1 MLDGINFNIP
11 IEAVQDSD
19 ILEFK
24 RYGNG
29 ERANYKGLIITRDNL
44 SCFVRGSLHK
54 YFNDGKHNY
63 NNYTLSDFVKTISD
77 LESTL
82 NINAES
88 IRIGRIETG
97 VNLDIDM
104 DVDEFISSVIL
115 FNNIHPTMCD
125 KGVIFKLNDYD
136 LKLYRKELR
145 GHSNRLRIELAIKKK
160 RKRDAIIKEYATYCN
175 TLSDLT
181 NPKVWQAFGHE
192 LESICDNLIIID
204 REGIDYT
211 HLKPKDAELLTKGIS
226 SFYWTKKWNSR
237 ATRMRYLDR
246 FVELSSLYGG
256 SNIREK
262 IKKATISKIKELID
276 IDSTSENVT
285 FSPFMKNVINSENE
299 TNVPLLR
306 NAKVETNVPFMK
318 DSDNGKNETNVHVDK
333 GGKRFTFH
341 TCEVTGL
348 SLEIGIKQGSYLSA
362 KGVEYYYYNQ
372 RELFNKIL
380 LPRLSEKWHDT
391 ELKIQFK
398 EIAHSIRNEKY
409 NPKNNPRNNLRTSL
423 KRRDNGMSSLF
434 DYSVMLREDK
444 INICKQLINS

>member
-1 MLDGINFNIP
+1 MIDGLHFDIP
-11 IEAVQDSD
+11 TEAVQDSD

-44 SCFVRGSLHK
+44 SCSVRGSLHK

-63 NNYTLSDFVKTISD
+63 NDYTLSDFIKTISD

-88 IRIGRIETG
+88 IRVGRIETG
-97 VNLDIDM
+97 VNLDINM
-104 DVDEFISSVIL
+104 DVDEFIGSVIL
-115 FNNIHPTMCD
+115 FNNTHPTNCD
-125 KGVIFKLNDYD
+125 NGIIFKLNDYD
-136 LKLYRKELR
+136 LKLYRKELK
-145 GHSNRLRIELAIKKK
+145 GHNNRLRIELAIKKK
-160 RKRDAIIKEYATYCN
+160 RKRESIIKEYATYCN

-181 NPKVWQAFGHE
+181 NIKVWQAFSHE

-262 IKKATISKIKELID
+262 IKKATTAKIKELID
-276 IDSTSENVT
+276 IECTPENVT
-285 FSPFMKNVINSENE
+285 FSPFMKDAVSIKNE

-362 KGVEYYYYNQ
+362 KGIEYYYNNDI
-372 RELFNKIL
+372 ELFNKIL
-380 LPRLSEKWHDT
+380 LPRLSEKWQSS

-409 NPKNNPRNNLRTSL
+409 NPKNNPRNNLKTSI
-423 KRRDNGMSSLF
+423 KIRDKGVLNLF
-434 DYSVMLREDK
+434 DYSDMLREDK
-444 INICKQLINS
+444 RKILIS

>member
-1 MLDGINFNIP
+1 MIDGIQINIP

-29 ERANYKGLIITRDNL
+29 ERANYKGLIITRDSL
-44 SCFVRGSLHK
+44 SCSVRGSLHK

-63 NNYTLSDFVKTISD
+63 NNYTLSDFIKTISD

-104 DVDEFISSVIL
+104 DVDEFIGSVIL
-115 FNNIHPTMCD
+115 FNNMIPVSTSQ
-125 KGVIFKLNDYD
+125 GIVFQFREYD
-136 LKLYRKELR
+136 VKLYKKELK
-145 GHSNRLRIELAIKKK
+145 GHKAKLRIEIACKHKS
-160 RKRDAIIKEYATYCN
+160 KRDRIIKEYATYCS

-181 NPKVWQAFGHE
+181 NPKVWQAFGNE
-192 LESICDNLIIID
+192 LESICENLIIID

-246 FVELSSLYGG
+246 FVELSSIYGG

-262 IKKATISKIKELID
+262 IKKATTAKIKELININD
-276 IDSTSENVT
+276 TPKNET
-285 FSPFMKNVINSENE
+285 FSPFMKNGISIENE
-299 TNVPLLR
+299 TNCTLLR
-306 NAKVETNVPFMK
+306 NAKNETNCTKLK
-318 DSDNGKNETNVHVDK
+318 DSDNGKFETNCTVDK
-333 GGKRFTFH
+333 GTKRFTFH

-362 KGVEYYYYNQ
+362 KGVEYYYLNDI
-372 RELFNKIL
+372 ELFNKIL
-380 LPRLSEKWHDT
+380 LPRLTEKWQSS
-391 ELKIQFK
+391 ELKIQFR

-409 NPKNNPRNNLRTSL
+409 NPKNNPRNNLKTSI
-423 KRRDNGMSSLF
+423 KNRDNGVLNLF
-434 DYSVMLREDK
+434 DYSDMLREDK
-444 INICKQLINS
+444 RKILIS

>member
-1 MLDGINFNIP
+1 MIDGLHFDIP
-11 IEAVQDSD
+11 TEAVQDSD

-29 ERANYKGLIITRDNL
+29 ERANYKGLIITRDSL
-44 SCFVRGSLHK
+44 SCSVRGSLHK

-63 NNYTLSDFVKTISD
+63 NDYTLSDFIKTISD
-77 LESTL
+77 LESIL
-82 NINAES
+82 NINAEA

-115 FNNIHPTMCD
+115 FNNTHPTMCD

-136 LKLYRKELR
+136 LKLYRKELK
-145 GHSNRLRIELAIKKK
+145 GYSNKLRIELAIKKK
-160 RKRDAIIKEYATYCN
+160 RKRESIIKEYTTYCN

-181 NPKVWQAFGHE
+181 NPKVWQAFGNE

-262 IKKATISKIKELID
+262 VKKATTVKIKELIN
-276 IDSTSENVT
+276 IECTPENVT
-285 FSPFMKNVINSENE
+285 FSPFMNNAISIKNE

-318 DSDNGKNETNVHVDK
+318 DSDNSKNETNVHVDK
-333 GGKRFTFH
+333 GGKRFISH

-362 KGVEYYYYNQ
+362 KGVEYYYLNDI
-372 RELFNKIL
+372 ELFNKIL
-380 LPRLSEKWHDT
+380 LPRLTEKWQSS
-391 ELKIQFK
+391 ELKIQFR

-409 NPKNNPRNNLRTSL
+409 NPKNNPRNNLKTSI
-423 KRRDNGMSSLF
+423 KNRDNGVLNLF
-434 DYSVMLREDK
+434 DYSDMLREDK
-444 INICKQLINS
+444 RKILIS

>member
-1 MLDGINFNIP
+1 MIDGLHFDIP
-11 IEAVQDSD
+11 TEAVQDSD

-44 SCFVRGSLHK
+44 SCSVRGSLHK

-63 NNYTLSDFVKTISD
+63 NNYTLSDFIKTISD

-88 IRIGRIETG
+88 IRIGRLETG

-125 KGVIFKLNDYD
+125 KCVIFKLNDYD
-136 LKLYRKELR
+136 LKLYRKELK
-145 GHSNRLRIELAIKKK
+145 GHSNKLRIELAIKKK
-160 RKRDAIIKEYATYCN
+160 RKRESIIKEYTTYCN

-181 NPKVWQAFGHE
+181 NPKVWQAFGNE
-192 LESICDNLIIID
+192 LELICDNLIIID

-226 SFYWTKKWNSR
+226 SFYWTKKWNNR
-237 ATRMRYLDR
+237 MTRNRHLNR
-246 FVELSSLYGG
+246 FVELSSIYGG

-262 IKKATISKIKELID
+262 IKKATTAKIKELID
-276 IDSTSENVT
+276 INDTQKNET
-285 FSPFMKNVINSENE
+285 FSPFMKNGIGIGNV

-306 NAKVETNVPFMK
+306 NTKNVTNVPKLK
-318 DSDNGKNETNVHVDK
+318 DCDNSKNVTNVHVDK
-333 GGKRFTFH
+333 GGKRNTFH

-348 SLEIGIKQGSYLSA
+348 SLEIGLKQGSYLSA
-362 KGVEYYYYNQ
+362 KGVEYYYLNDID
-372 RELFNKIL
+372 LFNKIL
-380 LPRLSEKWHDT
+380 LPRLTEKWQES
-391 ELKIQFK
+391 ELKIQFR

-409 NPKNNPRNNLRTSL
+409 NPKNNPRNNLKTSI
-423 KRRDNGMSSLF
+423 KNRDNGVLNLF
-434 DYSVMLREDK
+434 DYSDMLREDK
-444 INICKQLINS
+444 RKILIS

>member
-1 MLDGINFNIP
+1 MVDGVSFDIP
-11 IEAVQDSD
+11 SEAVQDSD

-44 SCFVRGSLHK
+44 SCSVRGSLHK

-63 NNYTLSDFVKTISD
+63 NDFTLSDFIRTISD
-77 LESTL
+77 LEKTL
-82 NINAES
+82 NINAET

-104 DVDEFISSVIL
+104 DVDEFIGSVIL
-115 FNNIHPTMCD
+115 FNNTHPTTCD
-125 KGVIFKLNDYD
+125 NGIIFKLNDYD
-136 LKLYRKELR
+136 LKLYRKELK
-145 GHSNRLRIELAIKKK
+145 GHDNRLRIELAIKKK
-160 RKRDAIIKEYATYCN
+160 RKRESIIKEYATYCN

-181 NPKVWQAFGHE
+181 NAKVWQAFGNE
-192 LESICDNLIIID
+192 LQSICDNLIIID

-246 FVELSSLYGG
+246 FVELSSQYGG

-262 IKKATISKIKELID
+262 IKKATTTKIKELID
-276 IDSTSENVT
+276 IDGTHQNVT
-285 FSPFMKNVINSENE
+285 FSPFMKNATSVENE

-318 DSDNGKNETNVHVDK
+318 DFDNGKNETNVHVDK
-333 GGKRFTFH
+333 GGKRFTSSL
-341 TCEVTGL
+341 CEVTSL
-348 SLEIGIKQGSYLSA
+348 SLEIGIKQGTYLSA
-362 KGVEYYYYNQ
+362 KGVEYYFHNQ
-372 RELFNKIL
+372 REIYDKIL
-380 LPRLSEKWHDT
+380 LPRLSEKWQES
-391 ELKIQFK
+391 ELNIQFR

-409 NPKNNPRNNLRTSL
+409 NPKNNPRNNLKTSI
-423 KRRDNGMSSLF
+423 KVRDNGVLNLF
-434 DYSVMLREDK
+434 EYSDMLREDK
-444 INICKQLINS
+444 RQILTTN

>member
-1 MLDGINFNIP
+1 MIDGLHFDIP
-11 IEAVQDSD
+11 TEAVQDSD

-29 ERANYKGLIITRDNL
+29 ERANYKGLIITRDSL
-44 SCFVRGSLHK
+44 SCSVRGSLHK

-63 NNYTLSDFVKTISD
+63 NNYTLSDFIKTISD

-82 NINAES
+82 NINAEA

-104 DVDEFISSVIL
+104 DVDEFIGSVIL
-115 FNNIHPTMCD
+115 FNNTHPTMCD
-125 KGVIFKLNDYD
+125 NGIIFKLNDYD

-145 GHSNRLRIELAIKKK
+145 GHNNRLRIELAIKKK
-160 RKRDAIIKEYATYCN
+160 RKRESIIKEYATYCN
-175 TLSDLT
+175 TLLDLT
-181 NPKVWQAFGHE
+181 NPKVWQAFGNE

-262 IKKATISKIKELID
+262 VKKATTAKIKELIN
-276 IDSTSENVT
+276 IECTPENVT
-285 FSPFMKNVINSENE
+285 FSPFMNNAISIKNE

-318 DSDNGKNETNVHVDK
+318 DSDNSKNETNVHVDK

-362 KGVEYYYYNQ
+362 KGIEYYYLNDID
-372 RELFNKIL
+372 LFNKIL
-380 LPRLSEKWHDT
+380 LPRLTEKWQES
-391 ELKIQFK
+391 ELKIQFR

-409 NPKNNPRNNLRTSL
+409 NPKNNPRNNLKTSI
-423 KRRDNGMSSLF
+423 KNRDNGVLNLF
-434 DYSVMLREDK
+434 DYSDMLREDK
-444 INICKQLINS
+444 RKILIS

>member
-1 MLDGINFNIP
+1 MIDGIQINIP

-29 ERANYKGLIITRDNL
+29 ERANYKGLIITRDSL
-44 SCFVRGSLHK
+44 SCSVRGSLHK

-63 NNYTLSDFVKTISD
+63 NNYTLSDFIKTISD

-104 DVDEFISSVIL
+104 DVDEFIGSVIL
-115 FNNIHPTMCD
+115 FNNMIPVSTSQ
-125 KGVIFKLNDYD
+125 GIVFQFREYD
-136 LKLYRKELR
+136 VKLYKKELK
-145 GHSNRLRIELAIKKK
+145 GHKAKLRIEIACKHKS
-160 RKRDAIIKEYATYCN
+160 KRDRIIKEYATYCS

-181 NPKVWQAFGHE
+181 NPKVWQAFGNE

-226 SFYWTKKWNSR
+226 SFYWTKKWNNR
-237 ATRMRYLDR
+237 MTRNRHLNR
-246 FVELSSLYGG
+246 FLELSSLYGG
-256 SNIREK
+256 SNIRER
-262 IKKATISKIKELID
+262 IKKATTAKIKELID
-276 IDSTSENVT
+276 INSTPENVTNCTKLKDSAKGENVT
-285 FSPFMKNVINSENE
+285 FC
-299 TNVPLLR
+299 T
-306 NAKVETNVPFMK
+306 
-318 DSDNGKNETNVHVDK
+318 VDK
-333 GGKRFTFH
+333 GTICNTFH

-362 KGVEYYYYNQ
+362 KGVEYYYLNDID
-372 RELFNKIL
+372 LFNKIL
-380 LPRLSEKWHDT
+380 LPRLTEKWQES
-391 ELKIQFK
+391 ELKIQFR

-409 NPKNNPRNNLRTSL
+409 NPKNNPRNNLKTSI
-423 KRRDNGMSSLF
+423 KNRDNGVLNLF
-434 DYSVMLREDK
+434 DYSDMLREDK
-444 INICKQLINS
+444 RRILIN

>member
-1 MLDGINFNIP
+1 MIDGLHFDIP
-11 IEAVQDSD
+11 TEAVQDSD

-29 ERANYKGLIITRDNL
+29 ERANYKGLIITRDSL
-44 SCFVRGSLHK
+44 SCSVRGSLHK

-63 NNYTLSDFVKTISD
+63 NNYTLSDFIKTISD

-82 NINAES
+82 NINAEA

-104 DVDEFISSVIL
+104 DVDEFIGSVIL
-115 FNNIHPTMCD
+115 FNNTHPTMCD
-125 KGVIFKLNDYD
+125 NGIIFKLNDYD

-145 GHSNRLRIELAIKKK
+145 GHSNRLRVELAIKKK

-181 NPKVWQAFGHE
+181 NPEVWQAFGHE
-192 LESICDNLIIID
+192 LESVCNNLILID

-211 HLKPKDAELLTKGIS
+211 NLKPKDAELLTKGIS

-246 FVELSSLYGG
+246 FVELSSIYGG

-262 IKKATISKIKELID
+262 IKKATTSKIKELININD
-276 IDSTSENVT
+276 TQKNVT
-285 FSPFMKNVINSENE
+285 FSPFMKNGISIENE

-306 NAKVETNVPFMK
+306 NAKTETNVPKLK
-318 DSDNGKNETNVHVDK
+318 DSDKGKFETNVHVDK

-348 SLEIGIKQGSYLSA
+348 SLEIGIKQGTYLSA
-362 KGVEYYYYNQ
+362 KGVEYYYYHN
-372 RELFNKIL
+372 REIFDKIL
-380 LPRLSEKWHDT
+380 LPRLSAKWQDA
-391 ELKIQFK
+391 EINIQFR

-409 NPKNNPRNNLRTSL
+409 NPKNNPRNNLKTSI
-423 KRRDNGMSSLF
+423 KVRDNGVLNLF
-434 DYSVMLREDK
+434 DYSDMLREDK
-444 INICKQLINS
+444 RRILIN

>member
-1 MLDGINFNIP
+1 MIDGLSFDIP
-11 IEAVQDSD
+11 TEAVIASD

-29 ERANYKGLIITRDNL
+29 ERANYQGLIITKDSL
-44 SCFVRGSLHK
+44 SCSVRGSIHK
-54 YFNDGKHNY
+54 YFNEGKHNY
-63 NNYTLSDFVKTISD
+63 NDFTLSNFKHTIKD
-77 LESTL
+77 LEKTL
-82 NINAES
+82 NINAYTTK
-88 IRIGRIETG
+88 IGRVEVG
-97 VNLDIDM
+97 VNLDLDM
-104 DVDEFISSVIL
+104 DVDEFISGVIL
-115 FNNIHPTMCD
+115 FNNMHPTMCD
-125 KGVIFKLNDYD
+125 NGIIFKLNDYD

-145 GHSNRLRIELAIKKK
+145 GYRNRLRIELAIKKK
-160 RKRDAIIKEYATYCN
+160 RKRDAIIKEYTTYCN
-175 TLSDLT
+175 TLSDLEDVS
-181 NPKVWQAFGHE
+181 VWRAFRHE
-192 LESICDNLIIID
+192 LETICNNLVLID

-211 HLKPKDAELLTKGIS
+211 QLKPKDAELLTKGIS

-237 ATRMRYLDR
+237 ATRMRHLNR
-246 FVELSSLYGG
+246 FVELSNMYGG
-256 SNIREK
+256 SNIKELIR
-262 IKKATISKIKELID
+262 KATISKINELID
-276 IDSTSENVT
+276 IESTLQ
-285 FSPFMKNVINSENE
+285 NE
-299 TNVPLLR
+299 TNVQLLR
-306 NAKVETNVPFMK
+306 NAKSETNVPKMK
-318 DSDNGKNETNVHVDK
+318 GLDNGKNETNVHVDK

>member
-1 MLDGINFNIP
+1 MVDGLSFDIP
-11 IEAVQDSD
+11 TEAVQDSD

-29 ERANYKGLIITRDNL
+29 ERANYKGLIITRDSL
-44 SCFVRGSLHK
+44 SCSVRGSLHK

-63 NNYTLSDFVKTISD
+63 NNYTLSDFIKTISD

-82 NINAES
+82 NINAEA

-104 DVDEFISSVIL
+104 DVDEFIGSVIL
-115 FNNIHPTMCD
+115 FNNMIPVSTSQ
-125 KGVIFKLNDYD
+125 GVVFQFREYD
-136 LKLYRKELR
+136 VKLYKKELK
-145 GHSNRLRIELAIKKK
+145 GHKDKLRIEIACKHKS
-160 RKRDAIIKEYATYCN
+160 KRDRIIKEYATYCN

-192 LESICDNLIIID
+192 LEFICDNLIIID

-226 SFYWTKKWNSR
+226 SFYWTKKWNNR
-237 ATRMRYLDR
+237 MTRNRHLNR
-246 FVELSSLYGG
+246 FVELSSIYGG

-262 IKKATISKIKELID
+262 IKKATIVKVKELIN
-276 IDSTSENVT
+276 IDDTRKNETNCTFLKTAIENNNVTNCTLLRNTKNVTNCTKLKDSAKGENVT
-285 FSPFMKNVINSENE
+285 FC
-299 TNVPLLR
+299 T
-306 NAKVETNVPFMK
+306 
-318 DSDNGKNETNVHVDK
+318 VDK
-333 GGKRFTFH
+333 GTICNTFH

-362 KGVEYYYYNQ
+362 KGVEYYYLNDID
-372 RELFNKIL
+372 LFNKIL
-380 LPRLSEKWHDT
+380 LPRLTEKWQES
-391 ELKIQFK
+391 ELKIQFR

-409 NPKNNPRNNLRTSL
+409 NPKNNPRNNLKTSI
-423 KRRDNGMSSLF
+423 KNRDNGVLNLF
-434 DYSVMLREDK
+434 DYSDMLREDK
-444 INICKQLINS
+444 RKILIS

>member
-1 MLDGINFNIP
+1 MVDGVSFDIP
-11 IEAVQDSD
+11 SEAVQDSD

-44 SCFVRGSLHK
+44 SCSVRGSLHK

-63 NNYTLSDFVKTISD
+63 NDFTLSNFIRTISD
-77 LESTL
+77 LEKTL
-82 NINAES
+82 NIKADI

-104 DVDEFISSVIL
+104 DVDEFIGSVIL
-115 FNNIHPTMCD
+115 FNNTHPTTCD
-125 KGVIFKLNDYD
+125 NGIIFKLNDYD
-136 LKLYRKELR
+136 LKLYRKELK
-145 GHSNRLRIELAIKKK
+145 GHDNRLRIELAIKKK
-160 RKRDAIIKEYATYCN
+160 RKRESIIKEYATYCS

-181 NPKVWQAFGHE
+181 NPKVWQAFGNE

-226 SFYWTKKWNSR
+226 SFYWTKKWNNR
-237 ATRMRYLDR
+237 MTRNRHLNR
-246 FVELSSLYGG
+246 FVELSSIYGG

-262 IKKATISKIKELID
+262 IKHATIAKIKKLID
-276 IDSTSENVT
+276 IDGTHQNVT
-285 FSPFMKNVINSENE
+285 FSPFMKNATSAENE

-306 NAKVETNVPFMK
+306 NANNVTNVRKLK
-318 DSDNGKNETNVHVDK
+318 DSDNSKNVTNVHVDK
-333 GGKRFTFH
+333 GGKRNTYH

-348 SLEIGIKQGSYLSA
+348 SLEIGIKQGTYLSA
-362 KGVEYYYYNQ
+362 KGVEYYFHNQ
-372 RELFNKIL
+372 REIYDKIL
-380 LPRLSEKWHDT
+380 LPRLSEKWHES
-391 ELKIQFK
+391 ELNIQFR

-409 NPKNNPRNNLRTSL
+409 NPKNNPRNNLKTSI
-423 KRRDNGMSSLF
+423 KTRDIGVLNIF

-444 INICKQLINS
+444 RKYYQPIK

>member
-1 MLDGINFNIP
+1 MIDGLHFDIP
-11 IEAVQDSD
+11 TEAVQDSD

-29 ERANYKGLIITRDNL
+29 ERANYKGLIITRDSL
-44 SCFVRGSLHK
+44 SCSVRGSLHK

-63 NNYTLSDFVKTISD
+63 NDYTLSDFIKTISD

-82 NINAES
+82 NINAEA

-115 FNNIHPTMCD
+115 FNNTHPTMCD

-136 LKLYRKELR
+136 LKLYRKELK
-145 GHSNRLRIELAIKKK
+145 GHSNKLRIELAIKKK
-160 RKRDAIIKEYATYCN
+160 RKRESIIKEYTTYCN

-181 NPKVWQAFGHE
+181 NPKVWQAFGNE

-226 SFYWTKKWNSR
+226 SFYWTKKWNNR
-237 ATRMRYLDR
+237 MTRNRHLNR
-246 FVELSSLYGG
+246 FVELSSIYGG

-262 IKKATISKIKELID
+262 IKKATTAKIKELID
-276 IDSTSENVT
+276 INDTQKNET
-285 FSPFMKNVINSENE
+285 FSPFMKNGIGIGNV

-306 NAKVETNVPFMK
+306 NAKNVTNVPKLK
-318 DSDNGKNETNVHVDK
+318 DCDNSKNVTNVHVDK
-333 GGKRFTFH
+333 GGERNTFH

-362 KGVEYYYYNQ
+362 KGVEYYYLNDI
-372 RELFNKIL
+372 ELFNKIL
-380 LPRLSEKWHDT
+380 LPRLTEKWQES
-391 ELKIQFK
+391 ELKIQFR

-409 NPKNNPRNNLRTSL
+409 NPKNNPRNNLKTSI
-423 KRRDNGMSSLF
+423 KNRDIGVLNLF
-434 DYSVMLREDK
+434 DYSDMLREDK
-444 INICKQLINS
+444 RKILIS